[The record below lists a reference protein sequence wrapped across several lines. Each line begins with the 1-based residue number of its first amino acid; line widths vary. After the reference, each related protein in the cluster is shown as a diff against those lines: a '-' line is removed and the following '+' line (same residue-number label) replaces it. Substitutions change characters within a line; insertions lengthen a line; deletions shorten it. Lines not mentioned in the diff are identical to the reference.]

1 MAALFPH
8 IYDWIDKNPT
18 KSTTLTPL
26 VLLEKEGGGT
36 ESWDIFDLLPLRP
49 SGTTSSFLVH
59 QDSLYRMSQGHLRK
73 QLLREKILELQQRA
87 DLELNGR
94 KFPKKKIQEA
104 FGRELS
110 LKSNSVEPCL
120 EAALSELF
128 QVQKIA
134 IDSGK
139 QEISF
144 FPEDL
149 RTWSAGRPLLFTRDS
164 NQFVCEP
171 KSGEFPLS
179 RLALWLSEKE
189 AADWKVDWPSST
201 ANLAVL
207 KEQMIQEGLT
217 VPEKAKKEE
226 LARRIGKH
234 EAIQVLRRPQED
246 TDEI

>member
-1 MAALFPH
+1 MAVLFPQ

-36 ESWDIFDLLPLRP
+36 ESWDVFDLLPLRP
-49 SGTTSSFLVH
+49 SGTTSAFLVH

-87 DLELNGR
+87 DVELNGR

-110 LKSNSVEPCL
+110 VKPNTVEPCL
-120 EAALSELF
+120 EAALAELF
-128 QVQKIA
+128 QIQKIT
-134 IDSGK
+134 INSEK
-139 QEISF
+139 KEISF

-149 RTWSAGRPLLFTRDS
+149 RNWSAGRPLLFTRDS
-164 NQFVCEP
+164 NHFVCEP
-171 KSGEFPLS
+171 KSGEFSLS
-179 RLALWLSEKE
+179 HLALWLCEKE
-189 AADWKVDWPSST
+189 AADWKIDWPSSN
-201 ANLAVL
+201 ANLTIL
-207 KEQMIQEGLT
+207 KEQMIQAGLQ
-217 VPEKAKKEE
+217 VPEKAKKED

-234 EAIQVLRRPQED
+234 EAIQVLRKPQED
-246 TDEI
+246 ADEI